1 MCCRAQERLQER
13 LDKEHTRERD
23 ALLKELERAHQ
34 QHRDAVQQAQQ
45 GTAWYSVLVRW
56 DSLQHRKPG
65 STMLFALMSR
75 GINFCTARTGVR
87 GALTWTVPGLQGRHE

>member
-1 MCCRAQERLQER
+1 MCRRAQERLQER

-45 GTAWYSVLVRW
+45 GIAWFSVLVRW
-56 DSLQHRKPG
+56 THCSTTNLVPLCCLDS
-65 STMLFALMSR
+65 MSR
-75 GINFCTARTGVR
+75 GIQFCAARTSVK
-87 GALTWTVPGLQGRHE
+87 GALTLTVPGPQGQHD